1 MASMNSAS
9 VSAIQVSCKQTRF
22 HIESPNYRELDI
34 EGLNIVVTASP
45 PSGTTKT
52 KGKAASRSTGLEI
65 LSDATLRLK
74 AGQRYA
80 LIGQNGTGKST
91 ILRSIAEKL
100 IPGIPEEAR
109 ISVLQQTNAN
119 NDGADAT
126 SNRRTVLEEVLERAT
141 AKDEL
146 EQEIQTLTQGID
158 ATAADDDGSD
168 AYAAL
173 RALRK
178 VRHDRL
184 QKRLFVLDKNARL
197 RSGARGMQARK
208 ALTALEKTVA
218 EATVSW
224 QEEDTD
230 IAAEVLQA
238 ETQEAA
244 DMLAELQIQAE
255 PARLAHIESRAKS
268 ILGGLG
274 FSETMVAT
282 KPVGDLSG
290 GWRMRTALA
299 AALLSDADILLLD
312 EPTNFLDMLGIVWLQ
327 KFLLAN
333 SEGAAGD
340 DTTSGGEPARPPP
353 TLILVSHDRD
363 FVSAAT
369 DHLILLQDKAL
380 TYYTGDLPSYEAAQ
394 AESRHHLH
402 KLKDAQDRQRA
413 HLQET
418 IARNMRE
425 GKKNNDDTRIR
436 QAKMRQKKLDDRWG
450 LETNANGH
458 RFKLNRD
465 MPGFHHTRRA
475 EIEIAPEAR
484 AMNIVLPNPPD
495 LRFPGALISLEGVC
509 FRYGTAKKTPS
520 PPPPWTL
527 DTIDLNVHMGDRI
540 GIVGLNGAGK
550 STLIRLLV
558 GDDATTA
565 SGQTQSSPRP
575 TKGTVTMHPRL
586 RLAYY
591 AQDAVDTIRA
601 LDNGSTTNEDGTPLT
616 ALSLLTRDVEGKLS
630 EGDLR
635 ALLGELGLPG
645 RLASDTPLRRLS
657 GGQLVRCA
665 LARLLWQRP
674 QCLVLDEVTTH
685 LDYETSTALR
695 RALRS
700 WPGAVVLVSHD
711 RWFMRGAIEGNIDD
725 EIGSGLDD
733 DGNESDLDD
742 GAGGNGGGPSGRKLV
757 YRLRAGKLT
766 LLEGGVQQFEDQLE
780 KRVKKLL
787 AL

>member
-1 MASMNSAS
+1 MRN
-9 VSAIQVSCKQTRF
+9 
-22 HIESPNYRELDI
+22 
-34 EGLNIVVTASP
+34 
-45 PSGTTKT
+45 
-52 KGKAASRSTGLEI
+52 AAALTQPA
-65 LSDATLRLK
+65 LS
-74 AGQRYA
+74 
-80 LIGQNGTGKST
+80 
-91 ILRSIAEKL
+91 
-100 IPGIPEEAR
+100 
-109 ISVLQQTNAN
+109 
-119 NDGADAT
+119 
-126 SNRRTVLEEVLERAT
+126 
-141 AKDEL
+141 
-146 EQEIQTLTQGID
+146 QGID
-158 ATAADDDGSD
+158 ITTADDSSSD

-178 VRHDRL
+178 LHLDRL
-184 QKRLFVLDKNARL
+184 EKRLFVLDKNARL

-218 EATVSW
+218 EATASW
-224 QEEDTD
+224 QQDNSD
-230 IAAEVLQA
+230 ITAEMLHA

-244 DMLAELQIQAE
+244 DLLADLQIQTE
-255 PARLAHIESRAKS
+255 PARLAHIELRAKN
-268 ILGGLG
+268 ILKGLG
-274 FSETMVAT
+274 FSEAMAT
-282 KPVGDLSG
+282 TKAVGNLSG

-312 EPTNFLDMLGIVWLQ
+312 EPTNFLDMLGILWLQ
-327 KFLLAN
+327 KFLLAS
-333 SEGAAGD
+333 SEGTRSD
-340 DTTSGGEPARPPP
+340 DTTSGEPGRPPP
-353 TLILVSHDRD
+353 TVVVVSHDRD
-363 FVSAAT
+363 FVSSVAC
-369 DHLILLQDKAL
+369 HLILLQDKAV

-394 AESRHHLH
+394 AESRQHLH

-450 LETNANGH
+450 LETNAKGH

-465 MPGFHHTRRA
+465 MAGFHHTRRA
-475 EIEIAPEAR
+475 EIEVPPEAR
-484 AMNIVLPNPPD
+484 AVHISLPDPPD

-509 FRYGTAKKTPS
+509 FRFDADKKTRL

-527 DTIDLNVHMGDRI
+527 DTVNLNVHVGDRI

-558 GDDATTA
+558 GDDAVTA
-565 SGQTQSSPRP
+565 SGQAQSSMRP

-591 AQDAVDTIRA
+591 AQDAVDVIRA
-601 LDNGSTTNEDGTPLT
+601 LGRDSDSSRDNDAPLT
-616 ALSLLTRDVEGKLS
+616 ALGLLTRDVEGKLQ
-630 EGDLR
+630 EGELR

-645 RLASDTPLRRLS
+645 RLASDTPLHRLS

-685 LDYETSTALR
+685 LDYETNTALR
-695 RALRS
+695 RALRT
-700 WPGAVVLVSHD
+700 WPGAVILVSHD
-711 RWFMRGAIEGNIDD
+711 RWFMRGVIEGAMDD
-725 EIGSGLDD
+725 EAGSSSGD
-733 DGNESDLDD
+733 DGNGSDLDD
-742 GAGGNGGGPSGRKLV
+742 GNGRGPGGRNLV

-766 LLEGGVQQFEDQLE
+766 LLQGGLQEFEDQLE
-780 KRVKKLL
+780 KRAEKLL
-787 AL
+787 QL

>member
-1 MASMNSAS
+1 
-9 VSAIQVSCKQTRF
+9 
-22 HIESPNYRELDI
+22 LDI
-34 EGLNIVVTASP
+34 NGLNIAVTAGLP
-45 PSGTTKT
+45 AGATKAR
-52 KGKAASRSTGLEI
+52 GKAASRSTGLEL

-80 LIGQNGTGKST
+80 LIGRNGTGKST
-91 ILRSIAEKL
+91 ILRAIAEKL
-100 IPGIPEEAR
+100 IPGITEEAR
-109 ISVLQQTNAN
+109 ISILQQTNDSN
-119 NDGADAT
+119 EGGNGK
-126 SNRRTVLEEVLERAT
+126 SNRRTVLEEVMERAT

-146 EQEIQTLTQGID
+146 EQEIQTLSLGID
-158 ATAADDDGSD
+158 ATVADDDTND

-178 VRHDRL
+178 LRHDRL
-184 QKRLFVLDKNARL
+184 QKRLFVLDKNARM
-197 RSGARGMQARK
+197 RSGARGVQARK

-218 EATVSW
+218 EATESW
-224 QEEDTD
+224 QQKEDD

-238 ETQEAA
+238 ETQDAA
-244 DMLAELQIQAE
+244 DLLAELQIQAE
-255 PARLAHIESRAKS
+255 PARLAHIKSRARR
-268 ILGGLG
+268 ILAGLG
-274 FSETMVAT
+274 FSDTMVAT
-282 KPVGDLSG
+282 KAVGDLSG

-327 KFLLAN
+327 KFLLAS
-333 SEGAAGD
+333 SEGANGD
-340 DTTSGGEPARPPP
+340 EPASGGEPARSPP

-394 AESRHHLH
+394 AESRQHLS

-450 LETNANGH
+450 LETNAKGH

-465 MPGFHHTRRA
+465 MAGFHHTRRA
-475 EIEIAPEAR
+475 EIEIPPEAR
-484 AMNIVLPNPPD
+484 AMNIMLPDPPD

-509 FRYGTAKKTPS
+509 FRYGPVETT
-520 PPPPWTL
+520 PPPSPWTL
-527 DTIDLNVHMGDRI
+527 DTVDLTVHMGDRI

-558 GDDATTA
+558 GDDAITA
-565 SGQTQSSPRP
+565 SGQAQRSIRP
-575 TKGTVTMHPRL
+575 TKGTVTMHSRL

-591 AQDAVDTIRA
+591 AQEAVDTIRA
-601 LDNGSTTNEDGTPLT
+601 LDSGTATDEDGTPLT

-695 RALRS
+695 RALRT

-711 RWFMRGAIEGNIDD
+711 RWFMRGAIEGEADD
-725 EIGSGLDD
+725 EAGSEPDDD
-733 DGNESDLDD
+733 DGNGSGRDD
-742 GAGGNGGGPSGRKLV
+742 GRGVDGTGSRGRRLV

-787 AL
+787 ML

>member
-1 MASMNSAS
+1 MTSMDSDS

-22 HIESPNYRELDI
+22 QIENPSYRELDI
-34 EGLNIVVTASP
+34 EGLNITVSAGP
-45 PSGTTKT
+45 PTGATKA

-74 AGQRYA
+74 PGQRYA
-80 LIGQNGTGKST
+80 LIGRNGTGKST
-91 ILRSIAEKL
+91 ILRAIAEKL

-109 ISVLQQTNAN
+109 IFILQQTNDA
-119 NDGADAT
+119 NDGADT
-126 SNRRTVLEEVLERAT
+126 KTNRRTVLEEVIERAT
-141 AKDEL
+141 ERDEL
-146 EQEIQTLTQGID
+146 EQEIKSID
-158 ATAADDDGSD
+158 ATEADDDIND
-168 AYAAL
+168 AYGAL

-178 VRHDRL
+178 LRYDRL

-218 EATVSW
+218 EATESW
-224 QEEDTD
+224 QQDDAD

-244 DMLAELQIQAE
+244 DLLAELQIQAE
-255 PARLAHIESRAKS
+255 PARLAHVESRAKS
-268 ILGGLG
+268 ILTGLG
-274 FSETMVAT
+274 FTENMAA
-282 KPVGDLSG
+282 KAVGDLSG

-333 SEGAAGD
+333 SEERSD
-340 DTTSGGEPARPPP
+340 DTTSGGRPPRPPP

-369 DHLILLQDKAL
+369 DHLILLQEKAL
-380 TYYTGDLPSYEAAQ
+380 TYYTGDLPSYEASQ
-394 AESRHHLH
+394 AESRQHLH
-402 KLKDAQDRQRA
+402 KLKDAQDKQRA
-413 HLQET
+413 HIQET

-450 LETNANGH
+450 LETNAKGH

-465 MPGFHHTRRA
+465 MAGFHHTRRA
-475 EIEIAPEAR
+475 EIEIPPEAR
-484 AMNIVLPNPPD
+484 VMNIVLPEPPD

-509 FRYGTAKKTPS
+509 FRYGIAKRGQ
-520 PPPPWTL
+520 PPLPWTL
-527 DTIDLNVHMGDRI
+527 DTVDLNVHMGDRI

-558 GDDATTA
+558 GDE
-565 SGQTQSSPRP
+565 SSNRAQP
-575 TKGTVTMHPRL
+575 TKGSVTTHPRL

-591 AQDAVDTIRA
+591 AQDAVDAIRA
-601 LDNGSTTNEDGTPLT
+601 LDTNKGDGGVPLT
-616 ALSLLTRDVEGKLS
+616 ALSLLTRDVEGKLA
-630 EGDLR
+630 EGEIR

-695 RALRS
+695 RALRT

-711 RWFMRGAIEGNIDD
+711 RWFMRGAIEGEVND
-725 EIGSGLDD
+725 ETGSGSDD
-733 DGNESDLDD
+733 DGNGSDIDD
-742 GAGGNGGGPSGRKLV
+742 GMGGDGGGPNGRKLV

-766 LLEGGVQQFEDQLE
+766 LLEGGVQQFEEQLE

-787 AL
+787 VL

>member
-1 MASMNSAS
+1 MTSMNSDS

-22 HIESPNYRELDI
+22 QIESPNYRELDV
-34 EGLNIVVTASP
+34 EGLSIAVSAGP
-45 PSGTTKT
+45 PAGTTKA
-52 KGKAASRSTGLEI
+52 KGKAARGNSIEI

-74 AGQRYA
+74 AGERYA
-80 LIGQNGTGKST
+80 LIGRNGTGKST
-91 ILRSIAEKL
+91 LLRAIAEKL

-109 ISVLQQTNAN
+109 ISILQQTNDSG
-119 NDGADAT
+119 DGADAKD
-126 SNRRTVLEEVLERAT
+126 NRRTVLEEVIERAT

-146 EQEIQTLTQGID
+146 EKEIQLLSNGVDTC
-158 ATAADDDGSD
+158 AAEDDSKDR
-168 AYAAL
+168 YAAL

-178 VRHDRL
+178 LRHDRL

-218 EATVSW
+218 DATEAW
-224 QEEDTD
+224 QQVDAD
-230 IAAEVLQA
+230 IAADTLQA

-244 DMLAELQIQAE
+244 DLLADLQIQAE
-255 PARLAHIESRAKS
+255 PARLAHIEARAKS
-268 ILGGLG
+268 ILTGLG
-274 FSETMVAT
+274 FSDTMAASKAVS
-282 KPVGDLSG
+282 DLSG

-327 KFLLAN
+327 KFLLAG
-333 SEGAAGD
+333 SGEGGLD
-340 DTTSGGEPARPPP
+340 GTTTGGEPARPPP
-353 TLILVSHDRD
+353 TLVLVSHDRD
-363 FVSAAT
+363 FVSSAA
-369 DHLILLQDKAL
+369 DHLILLQEKAL
-380 TYYTGDLPSYEAAQ
+380 SYYTGDLPSYEAAQ
-394 AESRHHLH
+394 AESRLHLH
-402 KLKDAQDRQRA
+402 KIKDAQDRQRA

-418 IARNMRE
+418 IQRNMRE

-450 LETNANGH
+450 LETNAKGH

-465 MPGFHHTRRA
+465 MAGFHLTRRN
-475 EIEIAPEAR
+475 EIDVPTEAR
-484 AMNIVLPNPPD
+484 AMHIVLPEPPD
-495 LRFPGALISLEGVC
+495 LRFPGALLSLDNVC
-509 FRYGTAKKTPS
+509 FRYGVVKRNQE
-520 PPPPWTL
+520 PPPWTL
-527 DTIDLNVHMGDRI
+527 DTVNLNVHMGDRI

-558 GDDATTA
+558 GEDSISAGA
-565 SGQTQSSPRP
+565 GGQSRLKP
-575 TKGTVTMHPRL
+575 TKGIVTMHPRL

-591 AQDAVDTIRA
+591 AQDAVDAIRA
-601 LDNGSTTNEDGTPLT
+601 LDIDNQDEAPMT
-616 ALSLLTRDVEGKLS
+616 ALSLLMRDAAGQLS

-695 RALRS
+695 QALRT

-711 RWFMRGAIEGNIDD
+711 RWFMRGAIEGEVDIVA
-725 EIGSGLDD
+725 GSGSDD
-733 DGNESDLDD
+733 DGSGHDD
-742 GAGGNGGGPSGRKLV
+742 TAGEDGPGGRKLV
-757 YRLRAGKLT
+757 YRLRMGKLT
-766 LLEGGVQQFEDQLE
+766 LLDGGVQQFEDVLE

-787 AL
+787 IS

>member
-1 MASMNSAS
+1 MTSSISDS
-9 VSAIQVSCKQTRF
+9 VAAIQVSCKQTRF
-22 HIESPNYRELDI
+22 QIESPNYRELDI
-34 EGLNIVVTASP
+34 DGLNITVTASLP
-45 PSGTTKT
+45 AGATKA
-52 KGKAASRSTGLEI
+52 KAKAASRSTGLEI
-65 LSDATLRLK
+65 LTDATLRLK
-74 AGQRYA
+74 AGERYA
-80 LIGQNGTGKST
+80 LVGRNGTGKST
-91 ILRSIAEKL
+91 ILRAIAEKL
-100 IPGIPEEAR
+100 IPGIPEETR
-109 ISVLQQTNAN
+109 IAILQQTN
-119 NDGADAT
+119 DGADGALAAA
-126 SNRRTVLEEVLERAT
+126 NRRTVLEEVIERAT

-146 EQEIQTLTQGID
+146 EQEILTLSQGMD
-158 ATAADDDGSD
+158 TTAADDSSSD
-168 AYAAL
+168 AYATL

-178 VRHDRL
+178 LRLERL

-218 EATVSW
+218 EATASW
-224 QEEDTD
+224 QQDDSD
-230 IAAEVLQA
+230 ITAEMLHA

-244 DMLAELQIQAE
+244 DLLADLQIQAE
-255 PARLAHIESRAKS
+255 PARLAHIESRAKN
-268 ILGGLG
+268 ILKGLG
-274 FSETMVAT
+274 FSEVMAT
-282 KPVGDLSG
+282 TKAVGDLSG

-312 EPTNFLDMLGIVWLQ
+312 EPTNFLDMLGILWLQ
-327 KFLLAN
+327 KFLLAS
-333 SEGAAGD
+333 SERTRSD
-340 DTTSGGEPARPPP
+340 DTTSGEPGRPPP
-353 TLILVSHDRD
+353 TIVLVSHDRD
-363 FVSAAT
+363 FVSAVAC
-369 DHLILLQDKAL
+369 HLILLQDKAV

-394 AESRHHLH
+394 AESRQHLH

-418 IARNMRE
+418 IVRNMRE

-450 LETNANGH
+450 LETNAKGH

-465 MPGFHHTRRA
+465 MAGFHHTRRA
-475 EIEIAPEAR
+475 EIEVPPEAR
-484 AMNIVLPNPPD
+484 AVHISLPDPPD

-509 FRYGTAKKTPS
+509 FRFGAEKKTRL

-527 DTIDLNVHMGDRI
+527 DTINLNVHEGDRI

-558 GDDATTA
+558 GDDAVTA
-565 SGQTQSSPRP
+565 SGQVQSSTRP
-575 TKGTVTMHPRL
+575 IKSTVTMHPRL

-591 AQDAVDTIRA
+591 AQDAVDAIRA
-601 LDNGSTTNEDGTPLT
+601 LGGDSDSSRDDDAPLT
-616 ALSLLTRDVEGKLS
+616 ALGLLTRDVDGKLQ

-685 LDYETSTALR
+685 LDYETNTALR
-695 RALRS
+695 RALRT
-700 WPGAVVLVSHD
+700 WPGAVILVSHD
-711 RWFMRGAIEGNIDD
+711 RWFMRGVIEGAVDD
-725 EIGSGLDD
+725 EAGSSSGD
-733 DGNESDLDD
+733 DGNGSDLDD
-742 GAGGNGGGPSGRKLV
+742 GIGKGLGGRNLV

-766 LLEGGVQQFEDQLE
+766 LLQGGLQEFEDQLE
-780 KRVKKLL
+780 KRVEKLL
-787 AL
+787 QL